1 MPNSLNSE
9 TESSTEPGAILSDRA
24 LATWEMISV
33 ISSVVIAE
41 WMLASA
47 AGLSRVVVII
57 PVALALAVMMYSH
70 RFRRESLRDLG
81 FRFDNFFRALLWLMP
96 PTLIALVILISVG
109 WWLGASVNFFRW
121 HPNRNLLLQLL
132 LGMLWGLVQQY
143 ALQGFLNRR
152 AMLVIGPGWPSI
164 LLIATIFSCLH
175 LPNLWFAGLTFAGGL
190 VWATVYQ
197 RVPNLFTLA
206 LSHSI
211 LTWFVVSTLPERVLY
226 HLRLGFRYFE

>member
-1 MPNSLNSE
+1 MTDSNSPE
-9 TESSTEPGAILSDRA
+9 RESSTEPAIFSDRT

-33 ISSVVIAE
+33 VSSVFIAE

-47 AGLSRVVVII
+47 AGLSRVFVII
-57 PVALALAVMMYSH
+57 PVMLAFAVMMYSH
-70 RFRRESLRDLG
+70 RFRGESLRELG
-81 FRFDNFFRALLWLMP
+81 FRFDNFFRALLWLTP
-96 PTLIALVILISVG
+96 PALIALGILIGIG

-121 HPNRNLLLQLL
+121 HPNRNLILQLI

-164 LLIATIFSCLH
+164 LLIATIFAGLH

-190 VWATVYQ
+190 LWATVYQ
-197 RVPNLFTLA
+197 RVPNLFALA

>member
-1 MPNSLNSE
+1 MTDSLNPE
-9 TESSTEPGAILSDRA
+9 RESSTEPGAILSDRA

-33 ISSVVIAE
+33 VSSVVIAE

-47 AGLSRVVVII
+47 AGLSRVSVII
-57 PVALALAVMMYSH
+57 PVVLAFSVMMYSH
-70 RFRRESLRDLG
+70 RFRGESLRDLG
-81 FRFDNFFRALLWLMP
+81 FRFDNFFRALLWLTP
-96 PTLIALVILISVG
+96 PTLIALGILIGIG
-109 WWLGASVNFFRW
+109 WWLGASVDFFRW
-121 HPNRNLLLQLL
+121 HPNRNLILQLI

-164 LLIATIFSCLH
+164 LVIAIIFGCLH

-190 VWATVYQ
+190 LWATVYQ
-197 RVPNLFTLA
+197 RAPNLFALA
-206 LSHSI
+206 FSHSI